1 MNYNESHYTV
11 FAKHDKKVRDIYRN
25 ENGYPN
31 ILKCSGIPWYLAVRE
46 QLSDREYIE
55 GLDYWI
61 ESWSEKAKKY
71 KPIFESLKIGE
82 SIETANKDVWKITKI
97 ETSSFDN
104 QKITLIDDKKK
115 KYVMLLS
122 DFLECMD
129 RGAFILKER
138 SKE

>member
-1 MNYNESHYTV
+1 MNYNESHFTV
-11 FAKHDKKVRDIYRN
+11 FAKHDKKVRDIYRH

-55 GLDYWI
+55 ALDSWI
-61 ESWSEKAKKY
+61 KEWSEKAKKY
-71 KPIFESLKIGE
+71 KPIFDSLKIGK
-82 SIETANKDVWKITKI
+82 SIETANKDVWIITKI

-104 QKITLIDDKKK
+104 QKITLIDAKKK

-129 RGAFILKER
+129 RGVFVLIER
-138 SKE
+138 IEK